1 MALNSQTFLIAPST
15 FLSYIQLFLATADD
29 SEDYNGAVE
38 AATTLTG
45 LHFMF
50 CSIRVGKKSKYC
62 KKCKTY

>member
-1 MALNSQTFLIAPST
+1 
-15 FLSYIQLFLATADD
+15 LATADD

-50 CSIRVGKKSKYC
+50 CSIRVDKFSKYSQNTVRNV
-62 KKCKTY
+62 KVIRG